1 MSQIS
6 FYISSKGNKYI
17 TLIGIQVPILFT
29 INAFLLKYIL
39 NNATSMYIQVSGF
52 NYITTWKYFIP
63 VFYTLILIISFLII
77 NKRYKKEKKM
87 SI

>member
-6 FYISSKGNKYI
+6 FYISSKANKYI